1 LIPFLTQKD
10 VISDI
15 SEIVNGNFSAQNW
28 FINGIIFLAFITGIF
43 IGGANNISAT
53 SISRDGQNFF
63 MTKIIPIPLKKQLFA
78 KGVVGYLFGLIPFLM
93 VIIGTGIGFKLEL
106 SLIIGTLIL
115 GMIGIVLINA
125 WHLFTASIKPNLQW
139 TNEVEVVKR
148 GTSIY
153 LGFLST
159 LALMGIASI
168 YLILLSIAPAIFIS
182 GLIILGVSFTILGW
196 MLAIKSYN
204 KFANNY

>member
-1 LIPFLTQKD
+1 
-10 VISDI
+10 
-15 SEIVNGNFSAQNW
+15 
-28 FINGIIFLAFITGIF
+28 
-43 IGGANNISAT
+43 
-53 SISRDGQNFF
+53 
-63 MTKIIPIPLKKQLFA
+63 
-78 KGVVGYLFGLIPFLM
+78 
-93 VIIGTGIGFKLEL
+93 
-106 SLIIGTLIL
+106 
-115 GMIGIVLINA
+115 MIGIVLINA